1 MAITQEI
8 LSNNLRLL
16 RLSKGL
22 SQESLS
28 NAIHLTRTTYCCY
41 ENGTKPIDLQTIDAL
56 ANLYD
61 ISFDTLVNYDLSE
74 VPMNRIYFS
83 EDNADL
89 AELLNTY
96 QYLSIPSK
104 FLLSHRLDMLEDKE
118 KNLYKNLK
126 K

>member
-1 MAITQEI
+1 MTTAQER
-8 LSNNLRLL
+8 LTRNALLL
-16 RLSKGL
+16 RNSKGL
-22 SQESLS
+22 SQERLS

-41 ENGTKPIDLQTIDAL
+41 EKGTKPMDLQTIDAL

-61 ISFDTLVNYDLSE
+61 VSFDSLVNYDLTE
-74 VPMNRIYFS
+74 GVMNRVYLS
-83 EDNADL
+83 EENKDLADL
-89 AELLNTY
+89 LNAY

-118 KNLYKNLK
+118 RSLYPGIK